1 MDYLKLLV
9 HSFNFEH
16 EHGDAIRQSRLM
28 FLSRHIFD
36 FTTCDG
42 VMDELFAAK
51 AVEVCDAI
59 TSKKTY
65 EYIECDEN
73 YKWFLLMCNMR
84 FFAENISWGTS
95 IRGAWWKPQLH
106 KLASCGLWNEFEQV
120 EKLEFNAEQWVEFI
134 ESVIEF
140 SKGV

>member
-1 MDYLKLLV
+1 MDYLSLLV

-28 FLSRHIFD
+28 FLSSHIFD

-42 VMDELFAAK
+42 VMDELFATK

-59 TSKKTY
+59 TRQKTF

-73 YKWFLLMCNMR
+73 YKWFLLMCNMP

-95 IRGAWWKPQLH
+95 IRGAWWKPQPH
-106 KLASCGLWNEFEQV
+106 KLTSCGLWNGFEQV
-120 EKLEFNAEQWVEFI
+120 EKLKFNAEQWIEFI

-140 SKGV
+140 SKGT